1 MLPKAVDLGISEHNK
16 MVSDISHV
24 MVDMF
29 MLPMFLLHN
38 IQQVVA
44 KEIKAHDHMVY
55 DELKQSNRTMSLLQS
70 RLEYSFDLLAS
81 L

>member
-38 IQQVVA
+38 IQQDVVE
-44 KEIKAHDHMVY
+44 EIEALEHMVY
-55 DELKQSNRTMSLLQS
+55 DELKQSKRTMYSLQS
-70 RLEYSFDLLAS
+70 HLEYSFELLAS